1 MVIDATIQSMREQIT
16 GRLRDDILTGRLA
29 EGERLHEA
37 KLAERFGVSRGPIR
51 EVLAQLTHEGLL
63 EAKPNVASRVAPSD
77 SDSVREL
84 IVPIRRVI
92 ETFALKHFFSRNQ
105 RTRFSDVESI
115 LHHLKSACE
124 RKELTAIFQYDLA
137 FHRSILTRAGVPAL
151 MTIWQT
157 IVARIRRHFRHA
169 TSHFS
174 DDYLEIFEQH
184 RRLVDIFRSGDRE
197 AAIKAL
203 EQHIGVDRP

>member
-1 MVIDATIQSMREQIT
+1 MLIDATIQSMREQIT
-16 GRLRDDILTGRLA
+16 SRLRDDILTGRLA

-63 EAKPNVASRVAPSD
+63 EAKANCGVKVAPSD

-92 ETFALKHFFSRNQ
+92 ETFALKHFFHEINERDFLMWE
-105 RTRFSDVESI
+105 TI

-124 RKELTAIFQYDLA
+124 RKELAAIIQYDLA

-151 MTIWQT
+151 LTIWQT

-169 TSHFS
+169 TSHYG
-174 DDYLEIFEQH
+174 DNLMEIYEQH
-184 RRLVDIFRSGDRE
+184 RQLLEVIRSGDRD
-197 AAIKAL
+197 ASLKAL
-203 EQHIGVDRP
+203 EAHIW